1 MQDDRTLTFREI
13 HGSSEALL
21 AAVEEVERTALIE
34 SNDTSPFCFRLLEF
48 YPRGGSEYD
57 FILTPT
63 HDYERSAL
71 SNYLTVSYVWAHE
84 QPLDGTQIPAY
95 RIWDGTDLHKPP
107 RPLRSPSIVFHRVV
121 QFARSQNIRRIWLD
135 QECINQEDPTDIERH
150 LQDMNR
156 IYQFSRLTVAV
167 LSKAVENWA
176 MAVRCLNLGW
186 TSDEQDFE
194 LLTFHEQQCA
204 DDVVYLLPIQPSLK
218 SKLTEVAPHVIFC
231 HDAGIDHGMVYYRL
245 TSPTKHDKNDPLL
258 QSYFLRHNQGNWRFE
273 NIPGTIDT
281 VYKKIEGRYNRVL
294 SDRIQ
299 ILANVCGLQWKL
311 KTTLLNNPALSFSTS
326 LLVLVM
332 ANTWPDL
339 VARAHQYQELEHY
352 LMEKSIGM
360 LMQEVTRKKYA
371 QDVAALELPLG
382 LGLISDSNV

>member
-1 MQDDRTLTFREI
+1 MQDDRTWTFREI

-21 AAVEEVERTALIE
+21 AAVEEVERIALIE

-71 SNYLTVSYVWAHE
+71 SNYLTMSYVWAHE
-84 QPLDGTQIPAY
+84 QPLDGIQIPAY

-194 LLTFHEQQCA
+194 LLQYMTQ
-204 DDVVYLLPIQPSLK
+204 
-218 SKLTEVAPHVIFC
+218 
-231 HDAGIDHGMVYYRL
+231 
-245 TSPTKHDKNDPLL
+245 DPW
-258 QSYFLRHNQGNWRFE
+258 F
-273 NIPGTIDT
+273 
-281 VYKKIEGRYNRVL
+281 
-294 SDRIQ
+294 
-299 ILANVCGLQWKL
+299 
-311 KTTLLNNPALSFSTS
+311 
-326 LLVLVM
+326 
-332 ANTWPDL
+332 
-339 VARAHQYQELEHY
+339 
-352 LMEKSIGM
+352 
-360 LMQEVTRKKYA
+360 TR
-371 QDVAALELPLG
+371 
-382 LGLISDSNV
+382 SW